1 MRIWYSYIG
10 VSKYHYT
17 EDEVKKEIENGDFER
32 LGKLS
37 NIKIECLKSNYYS
50 ISIIYFIFALI
61 CYFFWFS

>member
-1 MRIWYSYIG
+1 MLLESMMINVYSYIG

-37 NIKIECLKSNYYS
+37 NIKIECLKSN
-50 ISIIYFIFALI
+50 
-61 CYFFWFS
+61 

>member
-1 MRIWYSYIG
+1 MMINVYSYIG

-32 LGKLS
+32 LGKKL
-37 NIKIECLKSNYYS
+37 NDIKIECLKSNFYS

-61 CYFFWFS
+61 CYFF